1 MHRCVDPSPTRLRMS
16 TMSKSNTHSI
26 MMANKIMEVT
36 LLAMASLVV
45 QLVNLSIAFLST
57 CA

>member
-1 MHRCVDPSPTRLRMS
+1 MHRCVDPSPTRLRIS
-16 TMSKSNTHSI
+16 RVSESDTHRI
-26 MMANKIMEVT
+26 KLAYEIMEVT

-45 QLVNLSIAFLST
+45 RLVNLSVAFLST